1 MDKPTDRGGPPADDA
16 EGLPAGPVENA
27 EPRRGIA
34 RWLRATLARSRL
46 LCAAI
51 ARIRL
56 PYTVR
61 RMLGMIPTLAF
72 ISIIIFVVIQL
83 PPGDIVTS
91 TLDRLQASG
100 VEVSEEQVQN
110 LRAQYNLDKPPA
122 LQYLHWIGGFVV
134 GDMGYSYMFARPVN
148 ELIWERLGYTLLITI
163 SAMLFTWAVAVP
175 LGIYSAVRQYSITD
189 YTLTAIALVGL
200 ATPPFL
206 LALVFLYVGFEVF
219 GIPIGGLFSPEYRE
233 APWSMERL
241 GDLLTHLWIPMV
253 VVGLGST
260 AVTMRIL
267 RANLLDEL
275 KKPYV
280 VTARAKGVRPA
291 KLVLKYPFR
300 IAINPFISTLGLQ
313 LPALVSG
320 EAIVSIVLNLPTTGK
335 MLLDALLAQDMYL
348 AGSVVMLL
356 AILILLG
363 LLLSDLMLAWI
374 DPRIRY
380 E

>member
-1 MDKPTDRGGPPADDA
+1 MRG
-16 EGLPAGPVENA
+16 V
-27 EPRRGIA
+27 A
-34 RWLRATLARSRL
+34 RTGESSPEVLRALARFVRK
-46 LCAAI
+46 AT
-51 ARIRL
+51 R
-56 PYTVR
+56 PYAVR
-61 RMLGMIPTLAF
+61 HLLGMIPTLAF
-72 ISIIIFVVIQL
+72 ISVIVFVVIQL

-100 VEVSEEQVQN
+100 VAVSEELVQN
-110 LRAQYNLDKPPA
+110 LRAQYNLDKPLA
-122 LQYLHWIGGFVV
+122 LQYLHWIGNFVI
-134 GDMGYSYMFARPVN
+134 GDMGYSYMFARPVS

-163 SAMLFTWAVAVP
+163 SAMLFTWMVAVP
-175 LGIYSAVRQYSITD
+175 LGIYSAVRQYSLAD
-189 YTLTAIALVGL
+189 YSLTAIALVGL

-206 LALVFLYVGFEVF
+206 LALVFLYIGFEVF

-233 APWSMERL
+233 APWDL
-241 GDLLTHLWIPMV
+241 GRFADLLKHLWIPMV
-253 VVGLGST
+253 VVGLGAT

-275 KKPYV
+275 QKPYV
-280 VTARAKGVRPA
+280 VTARAKGVRPV
-291 KLVLKYPFR
+291 KLVLKYPLR

-356 AILILLG
+356 AILILIG
-363 LLLSDLMLAWI
+363 LLLSDLLLAWL